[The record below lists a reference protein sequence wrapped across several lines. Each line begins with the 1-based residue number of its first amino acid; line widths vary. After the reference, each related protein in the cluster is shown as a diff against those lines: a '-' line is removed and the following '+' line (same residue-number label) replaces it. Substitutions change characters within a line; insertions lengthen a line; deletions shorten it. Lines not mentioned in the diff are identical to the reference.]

1 MIHNSSDR
9 QKRPYHFQISQEYI
23 HEIKRRAGLI
33 GGRKGGLIGGPIGG
47 KNSHGG
53 GRPKGSTI
61 APSEKRVNCAIT
73 RSAHETFSKCA
84 NYDGLTMTAFI
95 HLVAESLRADQYY
108 AHLFRSFA
116 YPAPPTEQQPQ

>member
-33 GGRKGGLIGGPIGG
+33 GGRKGGTM
-47 KNSHGG
+47 SRGG
-53 GRPKGSTI
+53 GRTKGSTI

-73 RSAHETFSKCA
+73 QSARDTFNKCA
-84 NYDGLTMTAFI
+84 NYDGLTRTAFI

-108 AHLFRSFA
+108 AHLFRTFA
-116 YPAPPTEQQPQ
+116 YTAPPTDQQSQ

>member
-33 GGRKGGLIGGPIGG
+33 GGRKGGTM
-47 KNSHGG
+47 SRGG
-53 GRPKGSTI
+53 GRSKGSTI

-108 AHLFRSFA
+108 AHLFRTFA

>member
-33 GGRKGGLIGGPIGG
+33 GGRRGGPIGG
-47 KNSHGG
+47 KNSRGG

-61 APSEKRVNCAIT
+61 AADEKRVSFTIT
-73 RSAHETFSKCA
+73 QSARDTFNKCA
-84 NYDGLTMTAFI
+84 NYDGLTTTAFAHI
-95 HLVAESLRADQYY
+95 IAESLRADPYY

-116 YPAPPTEQQPQ
+116 YPATPTEQQPQ